1 MDQFADP
8 SLLTNPLE
16 LEESSQTLLSQ
27 RSEDTEDDNAVKP
40 SESDI
45 DQMSTLFDERKDQN
59 RVSVSPLKK
68 QGILLLISLA
78 LIFIFSISSDLV
90 INYTVHALKFK

>member
-16 LEESSQTLLSQ
+16 LEESSQTLVSQ
-27 RSEDTEDDNAVKP
+27 RAEDTEDDNTVKP
-40 SESDI
+40 SASDI

-68 QGILLLISLA
+68 QGILQYSLISLA
-78 LIFIFSISSDLV
+78 FKTTFS
-90 INYTVHALKFK
+90 HFE